1 MGMISLPF
9 TVLKSTMASKA
20 DKIRQQMAQLAE
32 QLKQA
37 QAAEEQQ
44 KRKDDTRRKILVGSM
59 VLSLVEQG
67 KLFDQAAL
75 QKLLDEHLTRN
86 ADRKLFDLAPLL
98 KPDDTVTEQPEALLP
113 NPEEVT
119 AEELEVSLPSLSSAP
134 VQSRQQLATAL
145 MNGAYPATRTSASV
159 QPAQSRSASSLVKKS
174 PTPAALPLDD
184 SGA

>member
-1 MGMISLPF
+1 
-9 TVLKSTMASKA
+9 MASKA

-59 VLSLVEQG
+59 VLSLVEQN
-67 KLFDQAAL
+67 KLFDQATL
-75 QKLLDEHLTRN
+75 QNMLDEHLTRN

-98 KPDDTVTEQPEALLP
+98 KPDEAVAEQPEALLP
-113 NPEEVT
+113 EPDEVA
-119 AEELEVSLPSLSSAP
+119 AEELEPSGSSAP

-145 MNGAYPATRTSASV
+145 MNGAHPAARTSASV
-159 QPAQSRSASSLVKKS
+159 QPAQTRSASSLVKKS
-174 PTPAALPLDD
+174 PTPAALPLDNT
-184 SGA
+184 GA